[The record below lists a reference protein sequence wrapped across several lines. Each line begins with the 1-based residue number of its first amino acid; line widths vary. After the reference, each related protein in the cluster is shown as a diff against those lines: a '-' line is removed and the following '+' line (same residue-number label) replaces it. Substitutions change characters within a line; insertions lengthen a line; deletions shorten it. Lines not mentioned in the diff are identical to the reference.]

1 MQDGRGPCWFY
12 TGDGCLATTGL
23 DKTSL
28 VLVNEAGLIHSLF
41 VVSQAILF
49 PTVRECIKERK
60 KTIRIS
66 WIMHNLVI
74 YLSTSDL
81 HFYRD

>member
-12 TGDGCLATTGL
+12 TGEGCLATTGL

-49 PTVRECIKERK
+49 PTVRECIKRAQK
-60 KTIRIS
+60 NNSYKLDYAQS
-66 WIMHNLVI
+66 GNLFI
-74 YLSTSDL
+74 YFRLTFL
-81 HFYRD
+81 